1 MSSVGY
7 AALVMATLAMTPAA
21 AWAHAH
27 LASASP
33 AENATVAAPE
43 QVVLGF
49 TQPLENSFS
58 SIEVQSAEGRRV
70 DDGKSRSASDPA
82 KLIVGLGHLPA
93 GIYKVIWHATSVD
106 THRSEGAFTFMVA
119 P

>member
-1 MSSVGY
+1 VKHL
-7 AALVMATLAMTPAA
+7 ALVMALLAMTPAA

-27 LASASP
+27 LSSAYP
-33 AENATVAAPE
+33 AENAVVAAPE

-49 TQPLENSFS
+49 TQPLEKSFS
-58 SIEVQSAEGRRV
+58 SIEVQSTDGKRV
-70 DDGKSRSASDPA
+70 DDGKPRSAADPTQ
-82 KLIVGLGHLPA
+82 LIVGVGKLPA

-106 THRSEGAFTFMVA
+106 THRSEGSFTFTVA